1 MLYAIVAVLVLI
13 LDQGLKYYVTLNIP
27 LNTGSVTLIPKV
39 LSLMNIHN
47 TGAAFGMLGG
57 GAMRWGFVVLAVG
70 FTGVV
75 VWALM
80 TGRVKSRTIRW
91 LLVLIAAGGIGNA
104 IDRALFGYV
113 VDMFH
118 FDLSFLSWFAI
129 FNVADIAITVPGI
142 LLCIAIFFSSDGEKR
157 AEKQEKTEKP
167 KVVLRSRKKEPD
179 PELKARRDAG
189 KLYDASDTRSATASS
204 ASSMTT
210 PPPTTRPIPSASSST
225 RPPNRSGRSRS
236 PGRNRRPHRSSRNPP
251 RPKPICPWSSSSAA

>member
-189 KLYDASDTRSATASS
+189 TLYDDP
-204 ASSMTT
+204 T
-210 PPPTTRPIPSASSST
+210 PYDQAAPFSEFQHPAAKPVRPEPK
-225 RPPNRSGRSRS
+225 
-236 PGRNRRPHRSSRNPP
+236 P
-251 RPKPICPWSSSSAA
+251 RPKPAPAPEQPEPAPSKADLSVEQQLSGLTVDDILNELR

>member
-129 FNVADIAITVPGI
+129 FNVADIAITVFCFVFI
-142 LLCIAIFFSSDGEKR
+142 LYILFGGEGR
-157 AEKQEKTEKP
+157 SA
-167 KVVLRSRKKEPD
+167 RSRRLED
-179 PELKARRDAG
+179 DDD
-189 KLYDASDTRSATASS
+189 YDE
-204 ASSMTT
+204 
-210 PPPTTRPIPSASSST
+210 I
-225 RPPNRSGRSRS
+225 GRA
-236 PGRNRRPHRSSRNPP
+236 HV
-251 RPKPICPWSSSSAA
+251 

>member
-189 KLYDASDTRSATASS
+189 KLYDAPAPYDQADPFGEFQHPA
-204 ASSMTT
+204 AK
-210 PPPTTRPIPSASSST
+210 PVRPET
-225 RPPNRSGRSRS
+225 K
-236 PGRNRRPHRSSRNPP
+236 P
-251 RPKPICPWSSSSAA
+251 RPKPAPAPEQPEPAPSKADLSVEQQLSGLTVDDILNELR

>member
-189 KLYDASDTRSATASS
+189 KLYDAP
-204 ASSMTT
+204 T
-210 PPPTTRPIPSASSST
+210 PYDQADPFGEFQHPDAKPVRPEPK
-225 RPPNRSGRSRS
+225 
-236 PGRNRRPHRSSRNPP
+236 P
-251 RPKPICPWSSSSAA
+251 RPKPAPAPEQPEPAPSKADLSVEQQLSGLTVDDILNELR

>member
-189 KLYDASDTRSATASS
+189 KLYDDP
-204 ASSMTT
+204 T
-210 PPPTTRPIPSASSST
+210 PYDQADPFSEFQHPAANPVRPE
-225 RPPNRSGRSRS
+225 
-236 PGRNRRPHRSSRNPP
+236 
-251 RPKPICPWSSSSAA
+251 PKPRLKPAPAPEQPEPAPSKADLSVEQQLSGLTVDDILNELR

>member
-91 LLVLIAAGGIGNA
+91 LLVLIVAGGIGNA

-189 KLYDASDTRSATASS
+189 KLYDDPTPYDQSDPFSEFQHPAAK
-204 ASSMTT
+204 
-210 PPPTTRPIPSASSST
+210 PVRPEPK
-225 RPPNRSGRSRS
+225 
-236 PGRNRRPHRSSRNPP
+236 P
-251 RPKPICPWSSSSAA
+251 RPKPAPAPEQPEPAPSKADLSVEQQLSGLTVDDILNELR

>member
-157 AEKQEKTEKP
+157 AEKQEKTEKT

-189 KLYDASDTRSATASS
+189 KLYDDP
-204 ASSMTT
+204 T
-210 PPPTTRPIPSASSST
+210 PYDQADPFGEFQHPAAKPVRPEPK
-225 RPPNRSGRSRS
+225 
-236 PGRNRRPHRSSRNPP
+236 P
-251 RPKPICPWSSSSAA
+251 RPKPAPAPEQPEPAPSKADLSVEQQLSGLTVDDILNELR